1 MAAKDYQICP
11 ALFNAYIAKV
21 SKKNIMTDDRRII
34 TENEILMLID
44 WYLDKELEENQ
55 TSLSFES
62 NAREGKRIQLKFV
75 NENKKKQLW
84 QQFKKILLRNT
95 Q

>member
-21 SKKNIMTDDRRII
+21 SKKNPNKMTDDRRVI

-44 WYLDKELEENQ
+44 WYLDNELEENQ

-62 NAREGKRIQLKFV
+62 HTRKGKRIQLKFV
-75 NENKKKQLW
+75 DENKKK
-84 QQFKKILLRNT
+84 
-95 Q
+95 

>member
-1 MAAKDYQICP
+1 MAAKDYKICP

-21 SKKNIMTDDRRII
+21 SKKNPNKMTDDRRII

-55 TSLSFES
+55 TSLSFKS
-62 NAREGKRIQLKFV
+62 HAREGKRIQLKFV
-75 NENKKKQLW
+75 DENKEK
-84 QQFKKILLRNT
+84 
-95 Q
+95 

>member
-21 SKKNIMTDDRRII
+21 SKKNPNEMTDDRRII

-44 WYLDKELEENQ
+44 WYLDKELGENQ
-55 TSLSFES
+55 TTLSFIS
-62 NAREGKRIQLKFV
+62 QTRDGKRIQLKFV
-75 NENKKKQLW
+75 DEKRDKL
-84 QQFKKILLRNT
+84 
-95 Q
+95 

>member
-1 MAAKDYQICP
+1 MAAKDYHICP

-21 SKKNIMTDDRRII
+21 SKKNPNIMTDDRRVI

-44 WYLDKELEENQ
+44 WYLDNELEENQ

-62 NAREGKRIQLKFV
+62 HTREGKRLQLKFV
-75 NENKKKQLW
+75 DENKEK
-84 QQFKKILLRNT
+84 
-95 Q
+95 

>member
-21 SKKNIMTDDRRII
+21 SKKNPNKMTDDRRVI

-44 WYLDKELEENQ
+44 WYLDNELEENQ

-62 NAREGKRIQLKFV
+62 HAREGKQIQLKFV
-75 NENKKKQLW
+75 DENK
-84 QQFKKILLRNT
+84 
-95 Q
+95 

>member
-21 SKKNIMTDDRRII
+21 SKKNPNKMTNDRRVI

-44 WYLDKELEENQ
+44 WYLDNELEENQ
-55 TSLSFES
+55 TSLSFKS
-62 NAREGKRIQLKFV
+62 HAREGKRIQLKFID
-75 NENKKKQLW
+75 NDEK
-84 QQFKKILLRNT
+84 
-95 Q
+95 